1 MVEHWCEVVV
11 WLSEQYADDYHSADL
26 RTRLAMY
33 HAMGLIADAST
44 GLDEQVRDAMPAV
57 DWKELVKMRV
67 ILVHVPWKVDPGVV
81 WESATEDI
89 PLLVSELRRHQTQQ
103 AG

>member
-1 MVEHWCEVVV
+1 MVV
-11 WLSEQYADDYHSADL
+11 WLGEQYAADYHRADL

-44 GLDEQVRDAMPAV
+44 GLDDATRDAMPAV

-67 ILVHVPWKVDPGVV
+67 ILVHVPWKVNSQTV

-89 PLLVSELRRHQTQQ
+89 PILLAEVRRLTAQRLL
-103 AG
+103 